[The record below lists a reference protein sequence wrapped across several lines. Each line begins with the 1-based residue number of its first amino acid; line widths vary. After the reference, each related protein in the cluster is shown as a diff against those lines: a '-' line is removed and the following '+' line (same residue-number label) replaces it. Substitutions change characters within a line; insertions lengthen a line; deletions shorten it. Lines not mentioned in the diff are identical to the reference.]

1 MDFSGTKRFFMKK
14 NLLFICVLVF
24 WQNML
29 PGQSFTLEQVMNSPF
44 PENMTAAPSGAHFA
58 WTQNHEGRRSIWAAQ
73 GPGFAARQLLSYDTD
88 DGQALGSLTFS
99 ADGNTIAFVRGG
111 SANRQGEIPNP
122 TSDPGGAKQEIYLIP
137 FAGGKPVLLGEG
149 SSPEF
154 APDGKQLAFIRRGQV
169 WVANVGGDHAAK
181 QLFAIRGSA
190 GSLRWS
196 PEGSKLA
203 FISNRGDHAFAGV
216 YDLAQKTIQYLLPS
230 VDRDQSPVWSPDGKR
245 LAFLRIPNYRQ
256 DLPFIEKRDGLPWGI
271 MVHDFGSG
279 QTREIWRSK
288 PGPGSYFWSISADN
302 QLFWSAD
309 DQIVFP
315 WEGDGWLH
323 LYAVPAQGGTARLL
337 TPGNSEVQYVVMTPD
352 RKAMVYSSNQNDID
366 RQHIWRVDVAGGAP
380 KALTSGASIEWGPA
394 VAGDGTVALL
404 ASSGTR
410 PAQAMYLNA
419 RGEKR
424 PLAPD
429 ALYKDFPS
437 AMLVE
442 PEAVMITA
450 TDGMQI
456 PCQLFRPKNIKPGE
470 KRPALLFFHGGS
482 RRQMY
487 LGFHDRGY
495 YHHAYAMNQY
505 LANQGYIVLS
515 VNYRS
520 GIGYGMEFREAL
532 NYGANGASEYNDVV
546 GAGLYLRNRSD
557 VDGARIGLWGGSYG
571 GYLTAMGL
579 ARASDLFAA
588 GVDVHGVH
596 DWNVVIRNFVPGY
609 NPEKMAAVARRA
621 YESSPMHF
629 LEGWRSPVL
638 LIHGDDDRN
647 VPFSE
652 TVDIAESLRRQGVYF
667 EQLIFP
673 DEVHGFLLHKNWLA
687 AYAATAGF
695 FNRMLKK

>member
-1 MDFSGTKRFFMKK
+1 
-14 NLLFICVLVF
+14 
-24 WQNML
+24 
-29 PGQSFTLEQVMNSPF
+29 MNSPF
-44 PENMTAAPSGAHFA
+44 PEHLIAAPGKAQFA
-58 WTQNHEGRRSIWAAQ
+58 WTHNHEGRRSIWGAV
-73 GPGFAARQLLSYDTD
+73 GPEYNARQLLSYNTD
-88 DGQALGSLTFS
+88 DGQELGSLTFS
-99 ADGNTIAFVRGG
+99 PDGTMLAFVRGG

-122 TSDPGGAKQEIYLIP
+122 TSDPAGVKQEIYLLP
-137 FAGGKPVLLGEG
+137 FAGNNRILVGEG
-149 SSPEF
+149 SNPKFS
-154 APDGKQLAFIRRGQV
+154 PDGRRIAFIRKGQV
-169 WVANVGGDHAAK
+169 WLVNTGEISAAK
-181 QLFAIRGSA
+181 QLFSIRGSA
-190 GSLRWS
+190 GSLSWS
-196 PEGSKLA
+196 PDGTQLA
-203 FISNRGDHAFAGV
+203 FISNRGDHAFVGA
-216 YDLAQKTIQYLLPS
+216 YDFSKKTIQYLLPS

-245 LAFLRIPNYRQ
+245 LAFMRVPNHRK
-256 DLPFIEKRDGLPWGI
+256 DLIFIEKREGLPWGI
-271 MVHDFGSG
+271 LVHDFESG
-279 QTREIWRSK
+279 QTKEVWRAKS
-288 PGPGSYFWSISADN
+288 GPGSYFWAISADN

-309 DQIVFP
+309 NQIVFP

-323 LYAVPAQGGTARLL
+323 LYAVPANGGPARLL
-337 TPGNSEVQYVVMTPD
+337 TPGNFEVQYAAMTPD
-352 RKAMVYSSNQNDID
+352 HKAMVYSSNQNDID
-366 RQHIWRVDVAGGAP
+366 RQHIWRVDIQGGLP
-380 KALTSGASIEWGPA
+380 KQLTAGASIEWAPA

-419 RGEKR
+419 QGQKQS
-424 PLAPD
+424 LAQD
-429 ALYKDFPS
+429 VLYKDFPS

-442 PEAVMITA
+442 PEAVTITA
-450 TDGMQI
+450 ADGMQI

-470 KRPALLFFHGGS
+470 KRPAILFFHGGS

-505 LANQGYIVLS
+505 LASQGYLVLS
-515 VNYRS
+515 VNFRS

-546 GAGLYLRNRSD
+546 GAALYLRGRSD
-557 VDGARIGLWGGSYG
+557 VDSARIGLWGGSYG

-588 GVDVHGVH
+588 GVDIHGVH
-596 DWNVVIRNFVPGY
+596 DWNVVIRNFVPSY
-609 NPEKMAAVARRA
+609 NPEANVAIA
-621 YESSPMHF
+621 KKAFESSPLHF

-687 AYAATAGF
+687 AYEATAGF
-695 FNRMLKK
+695 FQRMLKK

>member
-1 MDFSGTKRFFMKK
+1 
-14 NLLFICVLVF
+14 
-24 WQNML
+24 
-29 PGQSFTLEQVMNSPF
+29 MNSPF
-44 PENMTAAPSGAHFA
+44 PEHLIAAPGKAQFA
-58 WTQNHEGRRSIWAAQ
+58 WTHNHEGRRSIWGAV
-73 GPGFAARQLLSYDTD
+73 GPEYNARQLLSYNTD
-88 DGQALGSLTFS
+88 DGQELGSLTFS
-99 ADGNTIAFVRGG
+99 PDGTMLAFVRGG

-122 TSDPGGAKQEIYLIP
+122 TSDPAGVKQEIYLLP
-137 FAGGKPVLLGEG
+137 FAGNNRILVGEG
-149 SSPEF
+149 SNPKFS
-154 APDGKQLAFIRRGQV
+154 PDGRRIAFIRKGQV
-169 WVANVGGDHAAK
+169 WLVNTGEISAAK
-181 QLFAIRGSA
+181 QLFSIRGSA
-190 GSLRWS
+190 GSLSWS
-196 PEGSKLA
+196 PDGTQLA
-203 FISNRGDHAFAGV
+203 FISNRGDHAFVGA
-216 YDLAQKTIQYLLPS
+216 YDFSKKTIQYLLPS

-245 LAFLRIPNYRQ
+245 LAFMRVPNHRK
-256 DLPFIEKRDGLPWGI
+256 DLIFIEKREGLPWGI
-271 MVHDFGSG
+271 LVHDFESG
-279 QTREIWRSK
+279 QTKEVWRAKS
-288 PGPGSYFWSISADN
+288 GPGSYFWAISADN

-309 DQIVFP
+309 NQIVFP

-323 LYAVPAQGGTARLL
+323 LYAVPANGGPARLL
-337 TPGNSEVQYVVMTPD
+337 TPGNFEVQYAAMTPD
-352 RKAMVYSSNQNDID
+352 HKAMVYSSNQNDID
-366 RQHIWRVDVAGGAP
+366 RQHIWRVDIQGVLP
-380 KALTSGASIEWGPA
+380 KQLTAGASIEWAPA

-419 RGEKR
+419 QGQKQS
-424 PLAPD
+424 LAQD
-429 ALYKDFPS
+429 VLYKDFPS

-442 PEAVMITA
+442 PEAVTITA
-450 TDGMQI
+450 ADGMQI

-470 KRPALLFFHGGS
+470 KRPAILFFHGGS

-505 LANQGYIVLS
+505 LASQGYLVLS
-515 VNYRS
+515 VNFRS

-546 GAGLYLRNRSD
+546 GAALYLRGRSD
-557 VDGARIGLWGGSYG
+557 VDSARIGLWGGSYG

-588 GVDVHGVH
+588 GVDIHGVH
-596 DWNVVIRNFVPGY
+596 DWNVVIRNFVPSY
-609 NPEKMAAVARRA
+609 NPEANVAIA
-621 YESSPMHF
+621 KKAFESSPLHF

-687 AYAATAGF
+687 AYEATAGF
-695 FNRMLKK
+695 FQRMLKK

>member
-1 MDFSGTKRFFMKK
+1 MYKNILLFCTLIIGQ
-14 NLLFICVLVF
+14 NLLSAQILS
-24 WQNML
+24 L
-29 PGQSFTLEQVMNSPF
+29 TQVMNSPF
-44 PENMTAAPSGAHFA
+44 PEHLIAAPGKAQFA
-58 WTQNHEGRRSIWAAQ
+58 WTHNHEGRRSIWGAV
-73 GPGFAARQLLSYDTD
+73 GPEYNARQLLSYNTD
-88 DGQALGSLTFS
+88 DGQELGSLTFS
-99 ADGNTIAFVRGG
+99 PDGTMLAFVRGG

-122 TSDPGGAKQEIYLIP
+122 TSDPAGVKQEIYLLP
-137 FAGGKPVLLGEG
+137 FAGNNRILVGEG
-149 SSPEF
+149 SNPKFS
-154 APDGKQLAFIRRGQV
+154 PDGRRIAFIRKGQV
-169 WVANVGGDHAAK
+169 WLVNTGEISAAK
-181 QLFAIRGSA
+181 QLFSIRGSA
-190 GSLRWS
+190 GSLSWS
-196 PEGSKLA
+196 PDGTQLA
-203 FISNRGDHAFAGV
+203 FISNRGDHAFVGA
-216 YDLAQKTIQYLLPS
+216 YDFSKKTIQYLLPS

-245 LAFLRIPNYRQ
+245 LAFMRVPNHRK
-256 DLPFIEKRDGLPWGI
+256 DLIFIEKREGLPWGI
-271 MVHDFGSG
+271 LVHDFESG
-279 QTREIWRSK
+279 QTKEVWRAKS
-288 PGPGSYFWSISADN
+288 GPGSYFWAISADN

-309 DQIVFP
+309 NQIVFP

-323 LYAVPAQGGTARLL
+323 LYAVPANGGPARLL
-337 TPGNSEVQYVVMTPD
+337 TPGNFEVQYAAMTPD
-352 RKAMVYSSNQNDID
+352 HKAMVYSSNQNDID
-366 RQHIWRVDVAGGAP
+366 RQHIWRVDIQGGLP
-380 KALTSGASIEWGPA
+380 KQLTAGASIEWAPA

-419 RGEKR
+419 QGQKQS
-424 PLAPD
+424 LAQD
-429 ALYKDFPS
+429 VLYKDFPS

-442 PEAVMITA
+442 PEAVTITA
-450 TDGMQI
+450 ADGMQI

-470 KRPALLFFHGGS
+470 KRPAILFFHGGS

-505 LANQGYIVLS
+505 LASQGYLVLS
-515 VNYRS
+515 VNFRS

-546 GAGLYLRNRSD
+546 GAALYLRGRSD
-557 VDGARIGLWGGSYG
+557 VDSARIGLWGGSYG

-588 GVDVHGVH
+588 GVDIHGVH
-596 DWNVVIRNFVPGY
+596 DWNVVIRNFVPSY
-609 NPEKMAAVARRA
+609 NPEANVAIA
-621 YESSPMHF
+621 KKAFESSPLHF

-687 AYAATAGF
+687 AYEATAGF
-695 FNRMLKK
+695 FQRMLKK

>member
-1 MDFSGTKRFFMKK
+1 MYKNILLFCTLIIGQ
-14 NLLFICVLVF
+14 NLLSA
-24 WQNML
+24 Q
-29 PGQSFTLEQVMNSPF
+29 TLSLTQVMNSPF
-44 PENMTAAPSGAHFA
+44 PEHLIAAPGKAQFA
-58 WTQNHEGRRSIWAAQ
+58 WTHNHEGRRSIWGAV
-73 GPGFAARQLLSYDTD
+73 GPEYNARQLLSYNTD
-88 DGQALGSLTFS
+88 DGQELGSLTFS
-99 ADGNTIAFVRGG
+99 PDGTMLAFVRGG

-122 TSDPGGAKQEIYLIP
+122 TSDPAGVKQEIYLLP
-137 FAGGKPVLLGEG
+137 FAGNNRILVGEG
-149 SSPEF
+149 SNPKFS
-154 APDGKQLAFIRRGQV
+154 PDGRRIAFIRKGQV
-169 WVANVGGDHAAK
+169 WLVNTGEISAAK
-181 QLFAIRGSA
+181 QLFSIRGSA
-190 GSLRWS
+190 GSLSWS
-196 PEGSKLA
+196 PDGTQLA
-203 FISNRGDHAFAGV
+203 FISNRGDHAFVGA
-216 YDLAQKTIQYLLPS
+216 YDFSKKTIQYLLPS

-245 LAFLRIPNYRQ
+245 LAFMRVPNHRK
-256 DLPFIEKRDGLPWGI
+256 DLIFIEKREGLPWGI
-271 MVHDFGSG
+271 LVHDFESG
-279 QTREIWRSK
+279 QTKEVWRAKS
-288 PGPGSYFWSISADN
+288 GPGSYFWAISADN

-309 DQIVFP
+309 NQIVFP

-323 LYAVPAQGGTARLL
+323 LYAVPANGGPARLL
-337 TPGNSEVQYVVMTPD
+337 TPGNFEVQYAAMTPD
-352 RKAMVYSSNQNDID
+352 HKAMVYSSNQNDID
-366 RQHIWRVDVAGGAP
+366 RQHIWRVDIQGVLP
-380 KALTSGASIEWGPA
+380 KQLTAGASIEWAPA

-419 RGEKR
+419 QGQKQS
-424 PLAPD
+424 LAQD
-429 ALYKDFPS
+429 VLYKDFPS

-442 PEAVMITA
+442 PEAVTITA
-450 TDGMQI
+450 ADGMQI

-470 KRPALLFFHGGS
+470 KRPAILFFHGGS

-505 LANQGYIVLS
+505 LASQGYLVLS
-515 VNYRS
+515 VNFRS

-546 GAGLYLRNRSD
+546 GAALYLRGRSD
-557 VDGARIGLWGGSYG
+557 VDSARIGLWGGSYG

-588 GVDVHGVH
+588 GVDIHGVH
-596 DWNVVIRNFVPGY
+596 DWNVVIRNFVPNY
-609 NPEKMAAVARRA
+609 NPEANVAVAKKA
-621 YESSPMHF
+621 FESSPLHF

-687 AYAATAGF
+687 AYEATAGF
-695 FNRMLKK
+695 FQRMLKK